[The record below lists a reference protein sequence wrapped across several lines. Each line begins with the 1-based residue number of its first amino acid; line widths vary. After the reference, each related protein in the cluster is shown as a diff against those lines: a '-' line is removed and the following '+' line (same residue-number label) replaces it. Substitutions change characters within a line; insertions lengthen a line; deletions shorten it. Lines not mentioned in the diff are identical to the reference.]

1 MFFVRQTKQT
11 AEIVILKWFFEIFFP
26 SFRFMCLHYKFVSL
40 VFFVLS
46 VSHDFYFHWIKLK
59 NEQLIKPQ
67 WKNEM
72 KRSTLESEKKSHES
86 ISYTPSL
93 INVIY
98 VYPFHSFIC
107 SFTHTIYLCIQ
118 AIPFQKC
125 RKSQNQEKKSLE
137 KSLVFVSFPIYL
149 SIFSYTTIFSI
160 YNFQFNLNHHYSSTI
175 HRSLFIHLFSLIIL

>member
-40 VFFVLS
+40 VFFCSLC
-46 VSHDFYFHWIKLK
+46 VSWFFYFHWIKLK

-93 INVIY
+93 INVICLSI
-98 VYPFHSFIC
+98 SFIC

-125 RKSQNQEKKSLE
+125 RKSQNHSKKSLE